1 MRKDTKMGRSNLMEG
16 MGGLPYPWFVAV
28 ALVCAAAG
36 AAVVSGASFPIII
49 GAAAFV
55 GVLAL
60 SVYRP
65 EVGLLLIVV
74 LISSVLDSNAL
85 PLVPTPLGKVYLSD
99 LILAALLASIA
110 ARMVMD
116 RELRTVKSPLNLP
129 MAALL
134 SFVVLSAFDALS
146 SGVPY
151 SIVMRELRSVVYYSI
166 FFVAANLL
174 RERRQAAFMIRGM
187 MFIACAVSAAMVAQ
201 AVLGDSVHLLSG
213 RVETLDTVG
222 RDYFGVT
229 RVLPPGQT
237 LVFVMF
243 VTTVCVLVLGR
254 EKTSPAWTY
263 AWMGLLG
270 AALVLTFNRNF
281 WAAACLSLVAFALH
295 ISKKH
300 RVRLAAAGI
309 AVAIVAGAVFP
320 VMAVSGGRLG
330 RFAHAAAD
338 RLSFIYEGKQVMRS
352 TSLEWRLMEN
362 RFAVRAIKKEP
373 VFGIGLGNRYRPT
386 MPGEID
392 NIDFSPSMPRY
403 AHNAYLWL
411 GVMAGMA
418 GLGSLLWLSVVFV
431 HRCLRYR
438 TMVEDGHGGG
448 VLAGFAVSYVGLMA
462 AAVVNPIFM
471 QWFSIIVVALMMGV
485 AEALINTQEKEAVA

>member
-1 MRKDTKMGRSNLMEG
+1 M
-16 MGGLPYPWFVAV
+16 PYTWGVALV
-28 ALVCAAAG
+28 LVCAAVG
-36 AAVVSGASFPIII
+36 VAVVSGAPFPVII
-49 GAAAFV
+49 GAAAFTV
-55 GVLAL
+55 VLAL

-65 EVGLLLIVV
+65 EAGLLLIVV
-74 LISSVLDSNAL
+74 LIASVLDANAL
-85 PLVPTPLGKVYLSD
+85 PLVPSPFGKVYLSD

-116 RELRTVKSPLNLP
+116 RGLRTVKSPLNLP
-129 MAALL
+129 VAALL
-134 SFVVLSAFDALS
+134 GFVLLSASDAFS

-151 SIVMRELRSVVYYSI
+151 SIVMRELRSVMYYTV
-166 FFVAANLL
+166 FFAAANLL
-174 RERRQAAFMIRGM
+174 RERRQAVFLIRGM

-201 AVLGDSVHLLSG
+201 AVLGDSVQLLSG

-254 EKTSPAWTY
+254 ANAGTSWTY

-270 AALVLTFNRNF
+270 AALVLTFNRNY
-281 WAAACLSLVAFALH
+281 WAAVCLSLVVFALH
-295 ISKKH
+295 ISKRH
-300 RVRLAAAGI
+300 RVRLAAAGL

-330 RFAHAAAD
+330 KFAHAASD
-338 RLSFIYEGKQVMRS
+338 RLSFLYEGKRVMRS

-362 RFAVRAIKKEP
+362 RYAVRSIIKAP

-392 NIDFSPSMPRY
+392 NNDLSPSMPRY

-418 GLGSLLWLSVVFV
+418 GLVPLLWLSVVFV
-431 HRCLRYR
+431 RRCLSHR
-438 TMVEDGHGGG
+438 TAVDDGHGGG
-448 VLAGFAVSYVGLMA
+448 ILAGFAASYVGLMA